1 MPYVRT
7 VRTSSGATAVQIVWK
22 YRRGSREIEHL
33 GSAHSEV
40 DVELLKA
47 AAVQRIAAGQDE
59 LPLGTPAKTEPAA
72 LEITSTRMGRLLDAV
87 GYAYRQLGLDVA
99 AGRDQ
104 VFEQLVT
111 ARIIEPT
118 SKEDAARVLVEAGVR
133 PLSYRT
139 VKRRL
144 PSYATQQWRDR
155 LSGALAARANLG
167 PSALVLYDVSTLWF
181 DTDTGDGFREPGFSK
196 ERRLEPQ
203 ITVGLLTDATGA
215 PLMVDAFEG
224 NRAETRTMIPL
235 IRSFVEAHGIAGV
248 TVVADAG
255 MMSEANL
262 KDLED
267 AGWDFIV
274 GGKLP
279 DIPYAIA
286 QWHREYPDAAP
297 PDQLVLSQPSVMG
310 SRADQRKRTI
320 YYQYRLE
327 RARRTLHGIDTQVAK
342 AEKAVAGQVPVK
354 RNRFIQLTGGTKTVN
369 RDLEAKARMLAG
381 WKPYV
386 TNLEGQ
392 TAEYVIG
399 AYHHLWRIEHAFRMS
414 KHDLK
419 ARPIYHR
426 KRESIDAHLAVVFAA
441 LAVSHWIE
449 QRTGWSIRKFVRT
462 FRRYRQVTINTGTL
476 QVAAEQPLPDDERAI
491 LAKLHSQGA
500 H

>member
-1 MPYVRT
+1 
-7 VRTSSGATAVQIVWK
+7 
-22 YRRGSREIEHL
+22 
-33 GSAHSEV
+33 
-40 DVELLKA
+40 
-47 AAVQRIAAGQDE
+47 
-59 LPLGTPAKTEPAA
+59 
-72 LEITSTRMGRLLDAV
+72 
-87 GYAYRQLGLDVA
+87 
-99 AGRDQ
+99 
-104 VFEQLVT
+104 
-111 ARIIEPT
+111 
-118 SKEDAARVLVEAGVR
+118 
-133 PLSYRT
+133 
-139 VKRRL
+139 
-144 PSYATQQWRDR
+144 
-155 LSGALAARANLG
+155 
-167 PSALVLYDVSTLWF
+167 
-181 DTDTGDGFREPGFSK
+181 
-196 ERRLEPQ
+196 
-203 ITVGLLTDATGA
+203 
-215 PLMVDAFEG
+215 
-224 NRAETRTMIPL
+224 MIPL
-235 IRSFVEAHGIAGV
+235 IRSFVEAHGITGV

-262 KDLED
+262 KDIED
-267 AGWDFIV
+267 AGWNFV
-274 GGKLP
+274 MGGKLP

-286 QWHREYPDAAP
+286 EWHREHPDAAP
-297 PDQLVLSQPSVMG
+297 PDQLVLTQPTVMG
-310 SRADQRKRTI
+310 PRADQRKRTT
-320 YYQYRLE
+320 YYQYRAE

-354 RNRFIQLTGGTKTVN
+354 RNRFIQLTGVTKTVN

-386 TNLEGQ
+386 TNLEDQ

-399 AYHHLWRIEHAFRMS
+399 AYHHMWRIEHAFRMS

-491 LAKLHSQGA
+491 LAKLHRQGA